1 MIGRL
6 RGKAVAVRPEG
17 LLLEV
22 GGVAYEV
29 AMSSKAIA
37 DVGRVGDEVAVH
49 THLLVRE
56 DGMSLYG
63 FASESDRNL
72 FRILLGASGV
82 GPKVAMAILG
92 VFSSEVLVRAVAS
105 EDVDALIQVPGVG
118 RRSAQKI
125 ILDLKPKVADLE
137 ADVVGTSETGRIREA
152 LEGLGYTASEIREVI
167 PQLDHSASLTDQI
180 RQALKELGR

>member
-6 RGKAVAVRPEG
+6 RGKVVAVRPEG

-29 AMSSKAIA
+29 AMNSKAIA

-49 THLLVRE
+49 THLQVRE

-63 FASESDRNL
+63 FASEADRNL

-92 VFSSEVLVRAVAS
+92 VLASEALVRAVAS

-125 ILDLKPKVADLE
+125 ILDLKPKVSDLE

-152 LEGLGYTASEIREVI
+152 LEGLGYTSAEIREVL
-167 PQLDHSASLTDQI
+167 PRLDRGASLTDQI